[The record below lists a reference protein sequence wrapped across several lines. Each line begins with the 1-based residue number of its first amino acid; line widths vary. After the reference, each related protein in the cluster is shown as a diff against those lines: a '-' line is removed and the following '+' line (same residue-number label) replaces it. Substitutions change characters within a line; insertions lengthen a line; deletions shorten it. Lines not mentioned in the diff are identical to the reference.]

1 MSRKF
6 RRLRMPES
14 RRTPLW
20 LWPNLLSLDAPIVA
34 LAWFFMFEKTWRMY
48 VPWNA
53 ALALGLAVWGL
64 YVLDRII
71 DLKMLPEGDS
81 RLGLRHAFHRRRL
94 PWAGWLA
101 FAALVSS
108 AGLAGFTMPSEI
120 IHYGKIVLVMVAAF
134 FVLTL
139 FSMQELEI
147 PVFRNIIAGITFG
160 YGTAMAVHVYVFL
173 YEPTQSPLVLLITP
187 EMIVF
192 AFLCVLNI
200 SAIHFWESSRRTA
213 DPERKA
219 ENDLSLT
226 LPLTVLGAAC
236 LVFAFRDPNSTTRPF
251 FYAVLISTALL
262 YVLNRQREKFSLDAL
277 RVLADV
283 AMIAPLPVFYSLSAI

>member
-1 MSRKF
+1 
-6 RRLRMPES
+6 MPES

-20 LWPNLLSLDAPIVA
+20 LWPNLLSLDAPAVA
-34 LAWFFMFEKTWRMY
+34 LAWFFMFERTWRMY

-71 DLKMLPEGDS
+71 DLKLLPEGDS
-81 RLGLRHAFHRRRL
+81 RLGLRHGFHRRWL

-101 FAALVSS
+101 LGALLAS
-108 AGLAGFTMPSEI
+108 AGLAGFTMPREI
-120 IHYGKIVLVMVAAF
+120 VHYGKIVLVMVVAF
-134 FVLTL
+134 FVLTV
-139 FSMQELEI
+139 FSSQEREI
-147 PVFRNIIAGITFG
+147 PVFRNIVAGITFG

-187 EMIVF
+187 EMIAF

-200 SAIHFWESSRRTA
+200 SAIHFWENSRRTA
-213 DPERKA
+213 DPERGA

-283 AMIAPLPVFYSLSAI
+283 AMIAPLPVFYALSAG